1 MAGKTRVDQ
10 LLVEKGLVADLNTA
24 RRLVMAGKV
33 RASGQLVQQPSS
45 PVSPTAEL
53 SIDQG
58 PQYVS
63 RGGVKLAALL
73 DKYSIKMTDR
83 VCADVGASTGGFTD
97 CLLQR
102 GAERV
107 YAIDVGYGTL
117 DWSLR
122 QDERVVVM
130 ERTNVRYLG
139 SLPEPVNFV
148 SVDVS
153 FISLGLIFP
162 VVKNW
167 FPPTGGELGVLIKPQ
182 FEASRAEAARGEG
195 VIQDP
200 EIHRRVLREIL
211 TGARKEGYQIRGLMT
226 SPLPGQEGN
235 REFLAWLRW
244 NQEAESS
251 PEPDQLI
258 ADLF

>member
-1 MAGKTRVDQ
+1 MAEKTRVDQ
-10 LLVEKGLVADLNTA
+10 LLVKKGLVDDLNTA

-45 PVSPTAEL
+45 PVSSNAEL
-53 SIDQG
+53 SIEQG

-63 RGGVKLAALL
+63 RAGVKLAALL
-73 DKYSIKMTDR
+73 DKFSIKIDGR

-107 YAIDVGYGTL
+107 YAVDVGYGIL

-130 ERTNVRYLG
+130 ERTNVRYLD
-139 SLPEPVNFV
+139 SLPQPVSFV

-153 FISLGLIFP
+153 FISLELIFP

-167 FPPTGGELGVLIKPQ
+167 FSPAGGELGVLIKPQ

-200 EIHRRVLREIL
+200 EIHRRVLWEIL
-211 TGARKEGYQIRGLMT
+211 TGARKEGYQTRGLMT

-244 NQEAESS
+244 NQEEVSS